1 MSGSI
6 ASYDQLVRQVEAL
19 KKENSHLRR
28 ELEDNSN
35 HLSKLENETSDMK
48 EVLKHLQGKLEQEA
62 RVMVSSGQT
71 EVLDQLKALQMDI
84 TSLYNLKFA
93 PEVMSTGRG
102 TEESPPGPASHRDG
116 PGELGRATFRML
128 EELDRER

>member
-1 MSGSI
+1 
-6 ASYDQLVRQVEAL
+6 L

-48 EVLKHLQGKLEQEA
+48 VGTSPGWGRPPRWGC
-62 RVMVSSGQT
+62 RVRHTGASHVPLLHGSIP
-71 EVLDQLKALQMDI
+71 MDI
-84 TSLYNLKFA
+84 TSLYNLKFP
-93 PEVMSTGRG
+93 PEVAGAGRG
-102 TEESPPGPASHRDG
+102 AEESPAAPAPAPAPHREGSGDT
-116 PGELGRATFRML
+116 GRATLRML

>member
-1 MSGSI
+1 
-6 ASYDQLVRQVEAL
+6 RQVEAL

-48 EVLKHLQGKLEQEA
+48 VGTGPAWGEA
-62 RVMVSSGQT
+62 RASKWGGPICPPLTPLSPPP
-71 EVLDQLKALQMDI
+71 ALQMD
-84 TSLYNLKFA
+84 TPSLYNLKFA

-102 TEESPPGPASHRDG
+102 AEESPPAPGPHRDG

-128 EELDRER
+128 EELDRE